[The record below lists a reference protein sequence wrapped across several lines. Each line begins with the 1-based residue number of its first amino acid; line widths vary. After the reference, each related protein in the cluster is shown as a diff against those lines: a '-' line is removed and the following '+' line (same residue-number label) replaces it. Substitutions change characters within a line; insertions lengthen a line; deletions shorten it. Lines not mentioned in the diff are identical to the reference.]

1 MTDALTLLE
10 QAKRHLVAS
19 EPETALEKIQEFERS
34 LLAGNIRKDSVEAC
48 SQSLHAIRTL
58 ADAAREGV
66 AAAQRQLVEIAAL
79 SRKLDTY
86 DRQGR
91 RVGSQ
96 IAQTR
101 EKRF

>member
-1 MTDALTLLE
+1 MTEALALLE

-19 EPETALEKIQEFERS
+19 EPDLALEKIQEFERF
-34 LLAGNIRKDSVEAC
+34 LLDGKVRKDSVDAC
-48 SQSLHAIRTL
+48 AQALVAVRTL

-66 AAAQRQLVEIAAL
+66 AAAQRQLVEISAL

-96 IAQTR
+96 VARAR
-101 EKRF
+101 EQRF